1 MNRLLTGLLGLM
13 LIITAGCGRAPQAV
27 EPDNAIA
34 AELDAANAR
43 ITALERTNAVM
54 NAKLASVERWFN
66 ETRRQVNALSQT
78 GISTEKDVAQ
88 IVENVLAK
96 RGEDRNGRSEDER
109 AERRQQWQ
117 ERAQEGQRRSRES
130 EVDRV
135 AEELELNDEQKE
147 KVAESFAKGHEVI
160 GNAFREAME
169 KMRAGEGFDREELMK
184 SGTELVEKIR
194 SQRSGDM
201 KELLNE
207 EQFGKYKLLEDEAV
221 ESLDRWSRMM
231 GGGGGRGRGRGRRG
245 GNGDR
250 SGDRA
255 GGDGAGE
262 KADGE
267 AVDGEN

>member
-1 MNRLLTGLLGLM
+1 MNRLLIGLLGLM

-27 EPDNAIA
+27 EPDNALA
-34 AELDAANAR
+34 SELDAANAR
-43 ITALERTNAVM
+43 IAALERANAVM
-54 NAKLASVERWFN
+54 DAKLASVERAFS
-66 ETRRQVNALSQT
+66 ETRRQINALSQT
-78 GISTEKDVAQ
+78 GISTEQDVTE
-88 IVENVLAK
+88 IVESVLAK
-96 RGEDRNGRSEDER
+96 RGEDRNGRAEEGR

-194 SQRSGDM
+194 SQRLGDM
-201 KELLNE
+201 QELLNE
-207 EQFGKYKLLEDEAV
+207 EQFGKYKVLEDEAV
-221 ESLDRWSRMM
+221 ESLARWSRMM
-231 GGGGGRGRGRGRRG
+231 GGGGRGRGRRG
-245 GNGDR
+245 GNGGR
-250 SGDRA
+250 SGERA
-255 GGDGAGE
+255 GGDGDGE
-262 KADGE
+262 KVDGE
-267 AVDGEN
+267 KVDGEN

>member
-1 MNRLLTGLLGLM
+1 MNRLLIGLLGLM
-13 LIITAGCGRAPQAV
+13 LIITAGCGQAPQAV

-96 RGEDRNGRSEDER
+96 RGEDRNVRTEEGR

-117 ERAQEGQRRSRES
+117 ERAEEGRRRTRES

-135 AEELELNDEQKE
+135 AEELDLTDEQKE
-147 KVAESFAKGHEVI
+147 KVAESFTKGHEAI

-184 SGTELVEKIR
+184 SGTELVEQIR

-201 KELLNE
+201 KGLLNE
-207 EQFGKYKLLEDEAV
+207 EQFEKYKGLEGEAV
-221 ESLDRWSRMM
+221 ESLARWSRMM
-231 GGGGGRGRGRGRRG
+231 GGGGHGRGRGRRG
-245 GNGDR
+245 GNG
-250 SGDRA
+250 GGAGERA
-255 GGDGAGE
+255 GGDGDGE
-262 KADGE
+262 KADG
-267 AVDGEN
+267 DN